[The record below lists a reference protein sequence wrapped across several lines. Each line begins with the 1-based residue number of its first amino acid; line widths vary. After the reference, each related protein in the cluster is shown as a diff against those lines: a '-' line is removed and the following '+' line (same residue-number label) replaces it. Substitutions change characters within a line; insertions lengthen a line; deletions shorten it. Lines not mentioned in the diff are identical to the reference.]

1 MQNLFKLG
9 ISRCQNCKRDYF
21 NLFSSS
27 ILIFFYLNKKN
38 RIWFICV
45 SGASNAEQQ
54 EEQVER
60 LMDMGFDRESVVNA
74 LRAANNDLNTATN
87 LLLQEG

>member
-1 MQNLFKLG
+1 VQIFSNFKFENNLKIG
-9 ISRCQNCKRDYF
+9 PV
-21 NLFSSS
+21 
-27 ILIFFYLNKKN
+27 
-38 RIWFICV
+38 CV
-45 SGASNAEQQ
+45 AGASNAEQQ

>member
-1 MQNLFKLG
+1 
-9 ISRCQNCKRDYF
+9 
-21 NLFSSS
+21 
-27 ILIFFYLNKKN
+27 
-38 RIWFICV
+38 V
-45 SGASNAEQQ
+45 AGAPSNAEQQ